1 MHFQNPEIYFSQKL
15 LVPVSLY
22 HGVIRKQ
29 SHPSPMQP
37 KYFHCY
43 MEVTYIDV
51 LSTSAVQD
59 VKNACNSQL
68 HALTHW
74 LSLN

>member
-43 MEVTYIDV
+43 MEVTHIDV
-51 LSTSAVQD
+51 LSTSVQSRMS
-59 VKNACNSQL
+59 KM
-68 HALTHW
+68 HAIPNCMH
-74 LSLN
+74 